1 MSRYLIKILTW
12 GEAEEN
18 RKLGYR
24 YVGAL
29 GASPKH
35 VILAKPTKPT
45 TRTLTN

>member
-1 MSRYLIKILTW
+1 MSRYLIKILTRREVE
-12 GEAEEN
+12 GEN

-35 VILAKPTKPT
+35 VILAKPANNVRLEP
-45 TRTLTN
+45 